1 VRTDDQQR
9 VIDVWFPCAGVDA
22 ACHLPVGSG
31 KNEKAIAVWFA
42 SRPIAQARAAVT
54 SALLDDDPLAR
65 QLIDAA
71 VRGNAGAIARI
82 ADLVATKYPQGR
94 PVVLDVFSGRGIIP
108 LEAARIGARAVGIDL
123 SPVATMA
130 GRILADYALRDWSGE
145 PVLPWAASSDRG
157 WDPAEP
163 RIIADLRAFLAR
175 VGEHTAR
182 LAGDW
187 YPRSLDG
194 SYPWGYLWAVS
205 IPCDGCGR
213 RFPLL
218 GSLVLR
224 HPHVARLDAGQW
236 LRLAV
241 DGETW
246 HPEVA
251 DGRPEQSPT
260 YSSGDRGD
268 GQLRKGKS
276 ARCIF
281 CNHVHSLETVKAKG
295 FAGQYEDV
303 ILATAEDVDGKK
315 IFRVPT
321 AQEREV
327 AHPDPSALPRIG
339 GFSAI
344 PDEAIPANNVHTVQG
359 SGYGYRTFGSL
370 MSTRQALQFA
380 ATCIA
385 IRETHAEVLV
395 AGGSPDYARALA
407 AFAGS
412 TLVRR
417 LKRSTRGA
425 GLMSFGNAAGTDS
438 NNVAVNHVFSN
449 ESKMSFQFDWFE
461 TGLGDGPGTWA
472 GLSSTGLKPYESHV
486 ARATGTP
493 ARFRTGNAM
502 SLPYRDASV
511 DAVITDPPYDD
522 MIEYADASDL
532 MFVWLRRALGDIE
545 PDLFGHETPTQDGLQ
560 PKDDEIIVRR
570 VQDPA
575 RVVHDGA
582 FYESSLSRAF
592 REANRVL
599 RPDGRLV
606 VVFGHSDPD
615 AWRKLLAALHEAGYV
630 VTSSWPSR
638 TESANTG
645 VASIRVTVT
654 IGCRVAAEGR
664 PVATA
669 AEVDRDATELVKQRV
684 PGWNRDGLALGD
696 QMMAAYGPVME
707 VYGRY
712 SSVIEP
718 DGTIASVDRY
728 LTLARRAV
736 REATALRLESLPL
749 ETFDSMTR
757 FAFMWMKLHG
767 RTLVP
772 KGEARFLAQADSLRI
787 EDIRGHLVSESST
800 GFRLVLDPPKA
811 LWPESALFDVAR
823 AMIGGYIEAGSDGA
837 STALAQSER
846 PPDDEHLW
854 ALIGW
859 LANELPAS
867 DPVAKAV
874 AAIVRN
880 GGTIMNAAKGI
891 AVSREDAD
899 GTVQTTMFTPTEVS
913 S

>member
-1 VRTDDQQR
+1 MSDADQPR

-22 ACHLPVGSG
+22 ACHLPIGSG

-42 SRPIAQARAAVT
+42 SRPIAQARAAVAT
-54 SALLDDDPLAR
+54 ALLDDDPSAR

-71 VRGNAGAIARI
+71 VRGNTGAIAQLGEMVG
-82 ADLVATKYPQGR
+82 AKYPAGR
-94 PVVLDVFSGRGIIP
+94 PVVIDVFSGRGIIP
-108 LEAARIGARAVGIDL
+108 LEAARLGARAVGIDL

-130 GRILADYALRDWSGE
+130 GRLLGDYALRDWSAE
-145 PVLPWAASSDRG
+145 PPLPWSDAAVDE

-163 RIIADLRAFLAR
+163 RLIRDLRVFLEK
-175 VGEHTAR
+175 VGERTKDIA
-182 LAGDW
+182 AAW
-187 YPRSLDG
+187 YPANPDG

-213 RFPLL
+213 RFPLI
-218 GSLVLR
+218 GSLALR
-224 HPHVARLDAGQW
+224 HPHVAKLDPGQW
-236 LRLAV
+236 LRLTV
-241 DGETW
+241 DGDAW
-246 HPEVA
+246 HAEIA
-251 DGRPEQSPT
+251 DGRPDQAPT

-281 CNHVHSLETVKAKG
+281 CSHVHSLETVKAKG
-295 FAGQYEDV
+295 FAGEYEDV
-303 ILATAEDVDGKK
+303 LLATSDNEDGTKVFRKPTEAE
-315 IFRVPT
+315 R
-321 AQEREV
+321 AA
-327 AHPDPSALPRIG
+327 AHPDAGALASIG

-344 PDEAIPANNVHTVQG
+344 PDERIPSNNVHTVQG
-359 SGYGYRTFGSL
+359 SGYGYKTFGSL
-370 MSTRQALQFA
+370 MCTRQAMQFA
-380 ATCIA
+380 AICLA
-385 IRETHAEVLV
+385 IRALHAEAL
-395 AGGSPDYARALA
+395 ASGISTDYGRALGSFA
-407 AFAGS
+407 AS
-412 TLVRR
+412 TMSRR
-417 LKRSTRGA
+417 LKYATRGA
-425 GLMSFGNAAGTDS
+425 GLQPFGKPDGTDS
-438 NNVAVNHVFSN
+438 NNVAVGHVFAN
-449 ESKMSFQFDWFE
+449 ENCVSFQFDWFE
-461 TGLGDGPGTWA
+461 TGLGDGPATWI
-472 GLSSTGLKPYESHV
+472 GLSKTGLRPYETHV
-486 ARATGTP
+486 AKATGVP
-493 ARFRTGNAM
+493 AKFRTGNAM

-532 MFVWLRRALGDIE
+532 MFVWLRRALGNIE
-545 PDLFGHETPTQDGLQ
+545 PDLFGAEAATQDHLQ

-575 RVVHDGA
+575 RVVHDGV

-592 REANRVL
+592 LEAKRVL

-615 AWRKLLAALHEAGYV
+615 AWRKLLVALHEAGYV

-654 IGCRVAAEGR
+654 IGCRVAHADR

-669 AEVDRDATELVKQRV
+669 TEVDREAAELVKQRV

-712 SSVIEP
+712 SQVIEP
-718 DGTIASVDRY
+718 DGTIAPVDRY

-749 ETFDSMTR
+749 ETFDALTR
-757 FAFMWMKLHG
+757 FAYMWMKLHG

-800 GFRLVLDPPKA
+800 GFRLVLDPPIS
-811 LWPESALFDVAR
+811 LGPESALFDVAR
-823 AMIGGYIEAGSDGA
+823 AMVGGYIEAGSDGA

-874 AAIVRN
+874 AAIIRN

-891 AVSREDAD
+891 SVSREEANSP
-899 GTVQTTMFTPTEVS
+899 VQTTLFTPMEVS
-913 S
+913 